1 MFSSFLTAILMIL
14 GRILGQFMAASSDF
28 IYTMVP
34 EKVTDIKM
42 NGANIKI
49 LKFQMVISDVTYPL
63 SI

>member
-28 IYTMVP
+28 IYTMVL
-34 EKVTDIKM
+34 KVTDIEM